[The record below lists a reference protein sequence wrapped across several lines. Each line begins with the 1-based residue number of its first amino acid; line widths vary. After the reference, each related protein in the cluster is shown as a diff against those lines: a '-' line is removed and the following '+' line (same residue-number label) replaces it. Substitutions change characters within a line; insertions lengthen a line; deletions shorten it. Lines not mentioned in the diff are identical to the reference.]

1 MKSKDLTAIKLRVIL
16 VAAAFLIVGGTIAV
30 FMYGYN
36 KIQLFSSEA
45 QSTAAEA
52 TASKDS
58 LQNIQATKNA
68 LDKEQDVID
77 RTSELASKQQGFAY
91 QDKIISVVNQLASRA
106 GISITNISF
115 AAAGAASAAPAAP
128 TTPPANPGG
137 SESTAV
143 SGSSVKTATATVTL
157 KTPIPYNS
165 MLNFIYMI
173 EQSLFRMQISKISL
187 SPAST
192 TGGSDSV
199 NSDALTIEVYVQ

>member
-1 MKSKDLTAIKLRVIL
+1 MIL
-16 VAAAFLIVGGTIAV
+16 IAATILIVGGTIAV

-115 AAAGAASAAPAAP
+115 AAADAAPAAP
-128 TTPPANPGG
+128 VAPAATHGG
-137 SESTAV
+137 SGSPAV
-143 SGSSVKTATATVTL
+143 SGSSVRITTATVTL

-187 SPAST
+187 SPAAT